1 MNILMTLHN
10 FFPEKIQGAEWV
22 CIQQIRELLKRGHK
36 VGLFY
41 AGNTPVSKNQLAEN
55 GLEGLELFRVAFLNT
70 KAQILLSVRKPKVR
84 RRFETV
90 VDIFSPD
97 VIIYHHLVRL
107 SLDLPLLGWQR
118 NILSVYYLHDF
129 YLICPSYSLLRPD
142 NRICSGGGLL
152 KCARCL
158 YESRVGRFAVF
169 FPLPVLFALPFL
181 FIRNQL
187 ITRLLHRVALFV
199 SPSQFLVKK
208 MAEHGLPAERCVVI
222 QNGTQ
227 RPKNLSPPALTE
239 RIRFGFIG
247 GIHKKKGIET
257 LQKAFQGDL
266 GKNLVIRG
274 FASDRKL
281 ERFRRNHPEFQATLE
296 LFNSDKTSFYDNID
310 VLVVPSI
317 WYENQPTVII
327 EAYQFGKPV
336 VCSDIGGMKEMVH
349 HNITGLLFKPGDADD
364 CRENIL
370 YLLNNPS
377 EVARLA
383 AAAPQWPTSADS
395 VNNLMDTL
403 MRLRCP
409 G

>member
-41 AGNTPVSKNQLAEN
+41 AGNTPASKNQLAEN
-55 GLEGLELFRVAFLNT
+55 GLEALELFRVRFLNT
-70 KAQILLSVRKPKVR
+70 KAQILLSACNPKVR

-90 VDIFSPD
+90 VDAFSPD

-107 SLDLPLLGWQR
+107 SLDLPVVGWQR
-118 NILSVYYLHDF
+118 NIPSVYYFHDF

-142 NRICSGGGLL
+142 NQICAGGGIL

-158 YESRVGRFAVF
+158 YTSRAGRFAMF
-169 FPLPVLFALPFL
+169 FPLPVFFALPFL
-181 FIRNQL
+181 FTRKLL
-187 ITRLLHRVALFV
+187 ISRLIQQVTLFV
-199 SPSQFLVKK
+199 SPSQFLVNE
-208 MAEHGLPAERCVVI
+208 MAERGLPAERCVVI
-222 QNGTQ
+222 QNGTDVA
-227 RPKNLSPPALTE
+227 KNFSSPVITE

-247 GIHKKKGIET
+247 GIHQKKGIET
-257 LQKAFQGDL
+257 LQKAFRGDL
-266 GKNLVIRG
+266 GKTLLIRG
-274 FASDRKL
+274 FASDRHLK
-281 ERFRRNHPEFQATLE
+281 RFRQDYPQFQATLE
-296 LFNSDKTSFYDNID
+296 LFNSNKKSFYDNID

-336 VCSDIGGMKEMVH
+336 VCSNIGGMKEIVH
-349 HNITGLLFKPGDADD
+349 HHISGLLFKPGDADD
-364 CRENIL
+364 CREKIV

-383 AAAPQWPTSADS
+383 AAIPKWPTSADS
-395 VNNLMDTL
+395 VNQLMDTV
-403 MRLRCP
+403 MRLRCA